1 MIDSPFRYFV
11 LLANM
16 RTGTNLFENT
26 VSLYDDIASYGELF
40 NPSFVGTPKNPTLGI
55 SLEERDND
63 PIAVVES
70 IIEQNPTAIPGFRLF
85 QDHNKQVLDYV
96 LADKTC
102 AKIILR
108 RNPLDSFI
116 SHQIAKK
123 TGQWQLRDL
132 AVRRTA
138 QITFDIN
145 KFQMYLGKMKRHE
158 ATIEQ
163 VIRET
168 GQAAFQIKY
177 DQMARIETFNGVA
190 NFLGLDQR
198 IADFAAITKRQN
210 PAGLRDKVTNYD
222 EMQAGLRELNHFES
236 DADPYVE
243 PSKARGS
250 VTIHAGRTVPIMYFP
265 LTHNRKDPVL
275 DWMCDMELDHQP
287 AQTKMKG
294 REVLDWLS
302 NKTDRVIFTCLEN
315 PIERAYRAFNNRIA
329 FIDPEKNKWIR
340 RVLIGQYDLELP
352 TWPEGGTPGADD
364 MANANYTPAQHG
376 QNFEKFLDFVYGNLR
391 DQTRAPIDPQW
402 CSQHAAIAGYARW
415 SVPNFVIAPDQCK
428 MMFATIQEQL
438 AINPAREYQPVVQSE
453 LITLADVY
461 NAKIEVKARKAYA
474 EDYQKF
480 GFQNWKPKV

>member
-1 MIDSPFRYFV
+1 MIKSPFRYFV

-16 RTGTNLFENT
+16 RTGSNLFENT

-40 NPSFVGTPKNPTLGI
+40 NPSFVGTPKKPTLGV
-55 SLEERDND
+55 SLHERDND
-63 PIAVVES
+63 PIAVVEG
-70 IIEQNPTAIPGFRLF
+70 IIKQHPTAMPGFRLF

-108 RNPLDSFI
+108 RNPLDSFV

-123 TGQWQLRDL
+123 TDQWQLRDL

-138 QITFDIN
+138 QITFDID
-145 KFQMYLGKMKRHE
+145 KFQMYLEKMKRHE
-158 ATIEQ
+158 AMIEQ

-190 NFLGLDQR
+190 SYLGVDQR
-198 IADFAAITKRQN
+198 ITEFATTTKRQN
-210 PAGLRDKVTNYD
+210 PAGMRDKVTNYD
-222 EMQAGLRELNHFES
+222 EMQAGLRELNHFET

-243 PSKARGS
+243 PSKTRGS
-250 VTIHAGRTVPIMYFP
+250 VSIHAGRTVPIMYFP
-265 LTHNRKDPVL
+265 LGNDYSDPVL
-275 DWMCDMELDHQP
+275 DWMRDMELDNQP

-294 REVLDWLS
+294 REVLNWLS
-302 NKTDRVIFTCLEN
+302 EKSDRVIFTCLVS
-315 PIERAYRAFNNRIA
+315 PIERAYRAFNNRIV

-340 RVLIGQYDLELP
+340 RILIGQYDLDLP
-352 TWPEGGTPGADD
+352 AWPEGRTPNAEDL
-364 MANANYTPAQHG
+364 ANANYTPAQHS

-391 DQTRAPIDPQW
+391 GQTRAPIDQQW
-402 CSQHAAIAGYARW
+402 CSQNAAIAGYARW
-415 SVPNFVIAPDQCK
+415 SVPNFVIPPHQRE
-428 MMFATIQEQL
+428 MMFAIIQQQL
-438 AINPAREYQPVVQSE
+438 AIKPAGKSQRVVQSE
-453 LITLADVY
+453 LIALADVY
-461 NAKIEVKARKAYA
+461 NAKIETKARKAYA

-480 GFQNWKPKV
+480 GFQNWKPEI